1 MSAPSPANQNRSGET
16 PVNAREDE
24 SPPLPDEPPELLSDE
39 VSPAAVDTPEPDVV
53 AVVDAGVVVLV
64 VVVDDPVGEV
74 VVVVDV
80 VVEVEVVVPE
90 AAVNW
95 TVTGRSGR
103 FTPSVV
109 SSAV

>member
-1 MSAPSPANQNRSGET
+1 MSAPSPANQKRSGET

-24 SPPLPDEPPELLSDE
+24 PPPFPDDSPEPPSEE
-39 VSPAAVDTPEPDVV
+39 VSPAAVDTPDP
-53 AVVDAGVVVLV
+53 GVVELV

-74 VVVVDV
+74 VVVVEVV
-80 VVEVEVVVPE
+80 VVELEVVVPG

-103 FTPSVV
+103 FSPSV
-109 SSAV
+109 